1 MARPAGQY
9 MRMSGTG
16 FTSAGLS
23 VGSTI
28 LIQGSSANNGLYSIN
43 SITSDSLYEYAGLS
57 GHILTDETNGSG
69 INITNVTLG
78 GNKIICF
85 GDEDTGIVK
94 VWSYNNS
101 TSSIGTV
108 ANAPGVGTT
117 GWSNNAAKPLIH
129 GSNAKYIFTPGQS
142 AIRICDTNI
151 ANTSLIK
158 HFSYIA
164 KMNFS
169 DRKGGMYAGF
179 YEHTNTLSPPSG
191 GGYVN
196 KSEILKEA
204 YGIDEDTAST
214 IKADIH
220 LRKSLGVFGSGDGDY
235 DALESAY
242 CQLAE
247 YNWDDISSGETEL
260 QLQDSEDLAKVPLDA
275 VIGTCNKPRLAWDA
289 TATFGAERMLVR
301 SVDYKYNKM
310 SVYRGYAGTTAAAID
325 DETQKYLVQ
334 YGCGFNYRVAQ
345 SSSSGSYMAG
355 TYEFAQSF
363 VYDGNQESLLRT
375 PSHMQF
381 SGSTNLITTSIDMR
395 ALDIDVY
402 AFGPYNGRITGG
414 RIYLREKNSNEP
426 WALLVDIDLIKGART
441 SMDAEY
447 DSWTDASGTDSI
459 PNGCF
464 YVDDLV
470 STTPQLDRYTDINNY
485 YPEIKRNSVGRYGES
500 YGASAVGGERAWI
513 GNLKLS
519 QETGTVERFGDRV
532 MYSEFGKYD
541 VFPDLNYFT
550 ASKGDAE
557 DITALEYFGDRLL
570 IFKTRTV
577 HIWNVASS
585 EPFNWAPERTV
596 KFAGVEH
603 KYSIAS
609 TPYGVVWANRTG
621 CYYYDGQQVIDLTE
635 NKIRDVQNA
644 YHGASL
650 PPSWETFIK
659 AADYTEKPMVIYSP
673 KDKQIYVLKDVT
685 GGSSSNEC
693 YVYNFLTRSWVFNN
707 SIFTNG
713 VQYTNPIVDWN
724 GNIVLAEDTFASPS
738 TITNMDE
745 NGEQEEDTDTL
756 RFDKGE
762 LISQTASAPQQITST
777 NDREFGG
784 SSNWTNGTGGSGFS
798 SFGISAGVLTV
809 VATNDGARQ
818 YATLDGARWESNMV
832 NGQTYRLSY
841 TLTVSSYT
849 QGTLSIGTANDS
861 YTLQDV
867 NTHTATFSQATQT
880 LDFTYDAD
888 CDKIIIDA
896 ASTSIFTAIFDNFSL
911 TLAKDN
917 STLALPA
924 VDWASYTVGGTTITA
939 PNFDAAN
946 DRLRITGT
954 QLSDAAH
961 KEGVSLAVA
970 EVDQGDTVTITAG
983 RYYTIKATLWS
994 ATSMAGVPFYFEFW
1008 NATKPIGEITTVET
1022 EYSATIIAVSSGDL
1036 RIYKMDQVDGGTDTG
1051 NVQWFIK
1058 NVSVKEAS
1066 LTLNDTDKVNVGDFL
1081 KVDNEWF
1088 KAVGVN
1094 PDATQNIQVEGAQ
1107 FGTSLASHRAGED
1120 SEESNNAVM
1129 SSVASFK
1136 ELSSSSGNSV
1146 ASKFITKDLDFDQPG
1161 VVKKIYKIYITY
1173 KNTSSTGR
1181 SNIIKVATDGNTT
1194 WAQANITS
1202 AQSINNSADAA
1213 ITPTLTGTFLG
1224 SKTSWDVA
1232 TFSFDV
1238 PLQCQ
1243 SIALY
1248 LNDGAVTTGLYI
1260 NDITFEYKTIHR
1272 RVK

>member
-9 MRMSGTG
+9 MRIASTG
-16 FTSAGLS
+16 FTTAGLA
-23 VGSTI
+23 VGSTV
-28 LIQGSSANNGLYSIN
+28 LIQGSSANNGLYTIN
-43 SITSDSLYEYAGLS
+43 AITSDSLYEYAGLS
-57 GHILTDETNGSG
+57 GHIITDETNGSG
-69 INITNVTLG
+69 INVTNVTVG

-101 TSSIGTV
+101 TSTTGTV
-108 ANAPGVGTT
+108 LNAPSVGTT
-117 GWSNNAAKPLIH
+117 GWSNNASKPLIQ

-164 KMNFS
+164 KSNFA
-169 DRKGGMYAGF
+169 DREGGMYAGF
-179 YEHTNTLSPPSG
+179 YEHTNSLNPPSG

-196 KSEILKEA
+196 AAETVKEA
-204 YGIDEDTAST
+204 YGIDEDGAST

-220 LRKSLGVFGSGDGDY
+220 LRKSLGIFGSDDGNY
-235 DALESAY
+235 DELESAY
-242 CQLAE
+242 CQLAQV
-247 YNWDDISSGETEL
+247 DGIDIASTETEL

-275 VIGTCNKPRLAWDA
+275 VIGTCDQPRLGWDA
-289 TATFGAERMLVR
+289 PGDGSDTPIFGNERMLVR
-301 SVDYKYNKM
+301 SIDTKYNRM
-310 SVYRGYAGTTAAAID
+310 SVYRGYAASIAAAID

-334 YGCGFNYRVAQ
+334 YGTGFNYRVAQ
-345 SSSSGSYMAG
+345 SASDGSYMAG

-381 SGSTNLITTSIDMR
+381 SGSTNLITTTVDMK
-395 ALDIDVY
+395 ALSIDVY
-402 AFGPYNGRITGG
+402 AFGPYNGRVTGG

-447 DSWTDASGTDSI
+447 DSWTNASGTDSI

-464 YVDDLV
+464 YVDDLI
-470 STTPQLDRYTDINNY
+470 STSPQLDRYTDINNY
-485 YPEIKRNSVGRYGES
+485 YPEIKRNSIGRYGES
-500 YGASAVGGERAWI
+500 YGASAVGGERAWV

-519 QETGTVERFGDRV
+519 QDTGIVDRFGDRV

-577 HIWNVASS
+577 HIWNVAST

-596 KFAGVEH
+596 KFAGVENQ
-603 KYSIAS
+603 YSIAS

-621 CYYYDGQQVIDLTE
+621 CYYYDGRQAIDLTE
-635 NKIRDVQNA
+635 NKIRDVQNS

-659 AADYTEKPMVIYSP
+659 SADYTEKPMVIYSP
-673 KDKQIYVLKDVT
+673 KDKQVYILRDVT
-685 GGSSSNEC
+685 GGTTSNQC
-693 YVYNFLTRSWVFNN
+693 YIYNFLTRSWVFNS

-713 VQYTNPIVDWN
+713 VQYTNPIIDWN
-724 GNIVLAEDTFASPS
+724 GNVVLAEDTFASP
-738 TITNMDE
+738 TVVTNMDE
-745 NGEQEEDTDTL
+745 DTSNL
-756 RFDKGE
+756 RFDKDE
-762 LISQTASAPQQITST
+762 LITDTATTGHGGHDDATLSLASTNWADHSPNTSITSP
-777 NDREFGG
+777 G
-784 SSNWTNGTGGSGFS
+784 
-798 SFGISAGVLTV
+798 
-809 VATNDGARQ
+809 
-818 YATLDGARWESNMV
+818 
-832 NGQTYRLSY
+832 
-841 TLTVSSYT
+841 
-849 QGTLSIGTANDS
+849 
-861 YTLQDV
+861 
-867 NTHTATFSQATQT
+867 
-880 LDFTYDAD
+880 
-888 CDKIIIDA
+888 
-896 ASTSIFTAIFDNFSL
+896 
-911 TLAKDN
+911 
-917 STLALPA
+917 
-924 VDWASYTVGGTTITA
+924 
-939 PNFDAAN
+939 FDAAN
-946 DRLRITGT
+946 DRLAITGT
-954 QLSDAAH
+954 DISGQSTYQ
-961 KEGVSLAVA
+961 EGVKLAVA
-970 EVDQGDTVTITAG
+970 NIDQDDSVTITTG

-1008 NATKPIGEITTVET
+1008 DMAHPIGEITTVET
-1022 EYSATIIAVSSGDL
+1022 EYSVTLKAKGSDDL
-1036 RIYKMDQVDGGTDTG
+1036 KIYKKEQVTTGTAG
-1051 NVQWFIK
+1051 NVEWYVK
-1058 NVSVKEAS
+1058 NISVKEAS
-1066 LTLNDTDKVNVGDFL
+1066 LVLEDADIVNVGDFL
-1081 KVDNEWF
+1081 KVENEWF

-1094 PDATQNIQVEGAQ
+1094 PADTKHVQVEGAQ
-1107 FGTSLASHRAGED
+1107 FGTTAAGHFAGEVE
-1120 SEESNNAVM
+1120 SENNGVM

-1136 ELSSSSGNSV
+1136 ELSSSSGTSV
-1146 ASKFITKDLDFDQPG
+1146 SSQFITKDLDFDKPG
-1161 VVKKIYKIYITY
+1161 IVKKIYKIYITY

-1181 SNIIKVATDGNTT
+1181 ANIIKVATDGNTT

-1202 AQSINNSADAA
+1202 AQSINNSAGAA

-1243 SIALY
+1243 SLALY
-1248 LNDGAVTTGLYI
+1248 LNDGGVTAGLYI
-1260 NDITFEYKTIHR
+1260 NDITFEFKTINR
-1272 RVK
+1272 RVT

>member
-9 MRMSGTG
+9 MRMAGTG
-16 FTSAGLS
+16 FSSAGLT

-28 LIQGSSANNGLYSIN
+28 LNQGSSSNNGLYTIN
-43 SITSDSLYEYAGLS
+43 AITSDSLNEYAGLS

-101 TSSIGTV
+101 TSSSGTV
-108 ANAPGVGTT
+108 VNAPGVGTT

-169 DRKGGMYAGF
+169 DREGGMYAGF

-196 KSEILKEA
+196 KPENEKEA
-204 YGIDEDTAST
+204 YGIDEDGAST

-220 LRKSLGVFGSGDGDY
+220 LRKSLGIFGSGDGDY
-235 DALESAY
+235 DSLESAY

-247 YNWDDISSGETEL
+247 YDWDDISSGETEL
-260 QLQDSEDLAKVPLDA
+260 QLQDSQDLAKVPLDA
-275 VIGTCNKPRLAWDA
+275 VIGTCNKPRLGWDA
-289 TATFGAERMLVR
+289 TPTFGAERMLVR

-334 YGCGFNYRVAQ
+334 YGCGFNYRVVQ
-345 SSSSGSYMAG
+345 SSSDGSYMAG

-381 SGSTNLITTSIDMR
+381 SGSTNLITTTIDMK

-402 AFGPYNGRITGG
+402 AFGPYNGRVTGG

-426 WALLVDIDLIKGART
+426 WALLVDIDLIKGVRT
-441 SMDAEY
+441 SIDAEY
-447 DSWTDASGTDSI
+447 DSWTNASGTDSI
-459 PNGCF
+459 PDGCF
-464 YVDDLV
+464 YVDDLI
-470 STTPQLDRYTDINNY
+470 SKSPQLDRYTDINNY
-485 YPEIKRNSVGRYGES
+485 YPEIKRNSIGRYGES
-500 YGASAVGGERAWI
+500 YGASSVGGERAWV

-519 QETGTVERFGDRV
+519 QDTGTVERFGDRV

-557 DITALEYFGDRLL
+557 DITALQYFGDRLL

-577 HIWNVASS
+577 HIWNVASP
-585 EPFNWAPERTV
+585 EPFNWLPERTV
-596 KFAGVEH
+596 QFAGVEH

-635 NKIRDVQNA
+635 NKIRDVQQS

-693 YVYNFLTRSWVFNN
+693 YIYNFLTRSWVFND

-724 GNIVLAEDTFASPS
+724 GNVVLAEDTFASPS
-738 TITNMDE
+738 TIVGMGDDD
-745 NGEQEEDTDTL
+745 GETANL
-756 RFDKGE
+756 RFDKDE
-762 LISQTASAPQQITST
+762 LITSADDYALSHGSNTNWDDHSPNTSITS
-777 NDREFGG
+777 
-784 SSNWTNGTGGSGFS
+784 
-798 SFGISAGVLTV
+798 
-809 VATNDGARQ
+809 
-818 YATLDGARWESNMV
+818 
-832 NGQTYRLSY
+832 
-841 TLTVSSYT
+841 
-849 QGTLSIGTANDS
+849 
-861 YTLQDV
+861 
-867 NTHTATFSQATQT
+867 
-880 LDFTYDAD
+880 
-888 CDKIIIDA
+888 
-896 ASTSIFTAIFDNFSL
+896 
-911 TLAKDN
+911 
-917 STLALPA
+917 
-924 VDWASYTVGGTTITA
+924 

-946 DRLRITGT
+946 DRLRIAGT
-954 QLSDAAH
+954 DISSQPTWE
-961 KEGVSLAVA
+961 EGVKLAVA
-970 EVDQGDTVTITAG
+970 QVDQNDTVTITAG

-994 ATSMAGVPFYFEFW
+994 LSSMAGVPFYFEFW
-1008 NATKPIGEITTVET
+1008 NASKPIGEITTVET
-1022 EYSATIIAVSSGDL
+1022 EYSATVIAASSGDL
-1036 RIYKMDQVDGGTDTG
+1036 KIYKKEQVDTGTLG
-1051 NVQWFIK
+1051 NVQWYIK
-1058 NVSVKEAS
+1058 NPSVKEAS
-1066 LTLNDTDKVNVGDFL
+1066 LVVDDTDLVNVGDFL
-1081 KVDNEWF
+1081 KVGSEWF
-1088 KAVGVN
+1088 KTVAIN
-1094 PDATQNIQVEGAQ
+1094 PDATNNIQIEGAQ
-1107 FGTSLASHRAGED
+1107 FGTTSANHSTTED
-1120 SEESNNAVM
+1120 DPPEQVM
-1129 SSVASFK
+1129 VSSSVASFK
-1136 ELSSSSGNSV
+1136 ELPSSSRTSI

-1202 AQSINNSADAA
+1202 AQSINNSAGAA

-1224 SKTSWDVA
+1224 SKSSWDVA
-1232 TFSFDV
+1232 IFSFNM
-1238 PLQCQ
+1238 PIQCQ

-1248 LNDGAVTTGLYI
+1248 LNDGAATAGLYI
-1260 NDITFEYKTIHR
+1260 NDITFEYKIIHR
-1272 RVK
+1272 KVG